1 MNGLDLRPL
10 TLGEILDRTFTIYR
24 NYFLLF
30 LGISGLPRV
39 AVIALQ
45 IPQVWLGYET
55 RGQVGFSMFLGL
67 FSLVLAVISIVAYL
81 YSQGGTV
88 IAISEIYLGRSITIG
103 QALGRVKGHAGTLF
117 AIAILNGLAV
127 LGASLLLIIP
137 GIYVAC
143 RLITSVPSSL
153 IEDRTARD
161 SLSRSWELT
170 RGFAG
175 RAFLIG
181 LLFFVLILAADLLFV
196 GPFSVGMVIS
206 LRNQSVSLF
215 SQMGATLGG
224 QIGAILT
231 QPVLLIA
238 TAIYYFDLRVRKE
251 AFDLQFMMNPTGPV
265 PAGPGSV
272 PSIL

>member
-10 TLGEILDRTFTIYR
+10 SLGEILDRTFTIYR

-39 AVIALQ
+39 IVLALQ
-45 IPQVWLGYET
+45 IPQVWLGVEMRSSTGVSIYT
-55 RGQVGFSMFLGL
+55 GVLT
-67 FSLVLAVISIVAYL
+67 LVVAVISVIAYL

-88 IAISEIYLGRSITIG
+88 IAISEIYLGRNITITE
-103 QALGRVKGHAGTLF
+103 AFGRVKGHAWTLF
-117 AIAILNGLAV
+117 LIAVLTILAI
-127 LGASLLLIIP
+127 LGASILLIIP

-153 IEDRTARD
+153 IESRGSTE

-175 RAFLIG
+175 RSFLIG
-181 LLFFVLILAADLLFV
+181 LLFFVLIMVADLLFV
-196 GPFSVGMVIS
+196 GPFSIGMILS
-206 LRNQSVSLF
+206 LRNGSLSLF
-215 SQMGATLGG
+215 SQIGATIGG
-224 QIGAILT
+224 EIAAILT

-238 TAIYYFDLRVRKE
+238 SAIYYFDLRVRKE
-251 AFDLQFMMNPTGPV
+251 AFDLQYMMNPTGPL
-265 PAGPGSV
+265 PSGPGSV